1 MAQNGINADTIREL
15 YNRVDEL
22 SAAISPQP
30 NNNGN
35 INAEVRNI
43 FTRNSSTSSRPP
55 EGRARQQ
62 QAAGQVPQDGQPHG
76 APALS
81 RGNCLPIRRSAF
93 GVRRNFP
100 GQRPMSSQPRRR
112 VNRVTV
118 IDNKPFLRDLILL
131 SGPDETSVPR
141 QGARVLL
148 VENGHVIN
156 ACRFTKDL
164 SDALVETTIIEAF
177 EGKIPPNVDIELLM
191 SVHTSLV
198 QPTLAPGQCGID
210 GVILH
215 RLFKQ
220 KPVYV
225 RPSRVL
231 LNTRTDCQVNIFSLI
246 IFCAHFYPFCS
257 PAVFATIKVFPM
269 RGGGRM
275 GDP

>member
-1 MAQNGINADTIREL
+1 MAQFYSISKKW
-15 YNRVDEL
+15 L

-35 INAEVRNI
+35 INTEVRNI
-43 FTRNSSTSSRPP
+43 FT
-55 EGRARQQ
+55 
-62 QAAGQVPQDGQPHG
+62 
-76 APALS
+76 
-81 RGNCLPIRRSAF
+81 
-93 GVRRNFP
+93 
-100 GQRPMSSQPRRR
+100 
-112 VNRVTV
+112 
-118 IDNKPFLRDLILL
+118 LILL

-215 RLFKQ
+215 RLLKQ

-257 PAVFATIKVFPM
+257 HTVFAPIKVSPL
-269 RGGGRM
+269 RGGAGPQSINVKISLP
-275 GDP
+275 GLLIQLLHKLEL

>member
-1 MAQNGINADTIREL
+1 M
-15 YNRVDEL
+15 
-22 SAAISPQP
+22 
-30 NNNGN
+30 
-35 INAEVRNI
+35 
-43 FTRNSSTSSRPP
+43 
-55 EGRARQQ
+55 
-62 QAAGQVPQDGQPHG
+62 
-76 APALS
+76 
-81 RGNCLPIRRSAF
+81 
-93 GVRRNFP
+93 
-100 GQRPMSSQPRRR
+100 
-112 VNRVTV
+112 
-118 IDNKPFLRDLILL
+118 RDLILL
-131 SGPDETSVPR
+131 SGPDETSVPH

-191 SVHTSLV
+191 SVHISLV

-231 LNTRTDCQVNIFSLI
+231 LNTRMDCQVNIFSFI
-246 IFCAHFYPFCS
+246 IFCAHLYPFCS
-257 PAVFATIKVFPM
+257 HTTKLTYLTTHHVPLFFISKQHLDKAYAGTSSIMDDAGTSSIGV
-269 RGGGRM
+269 RSSGM
-275 GDP
+275 GDAGTCSSITSCTGAGRLNGFLLHIFLSC